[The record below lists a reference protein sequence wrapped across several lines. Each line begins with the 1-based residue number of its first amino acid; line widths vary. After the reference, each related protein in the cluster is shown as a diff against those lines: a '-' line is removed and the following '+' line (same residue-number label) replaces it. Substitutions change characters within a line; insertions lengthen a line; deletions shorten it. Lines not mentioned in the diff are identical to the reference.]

1 MTDMLLIA
9 GWCFAVSL
17 FLPLFVWALMPVLPR
32 SAATRHLVWLAMFT
46 VLLVLPLLVLV
57 VPSQL
62 VLQQALAP
70 SSPALPSPALPR
82 IAVAQSWS
90 MADSVLLAA
99 LAWLLG
105 AGFHLARLGLGLFGL
120 HRLRRDSAPFE
131 GACEVRL
138 AQEGPIA
145 FGVLRP
151 LILLPHDAAQWP
163 EGRLQAV
170 LAHERA
176 HLRRR
181 DCLTQLMAGIVCA
194 FYWPNLLL
202 WLAARNLRQQAE
214 IAADNEVLAGGMRAS
229 DYAAELLELAGQNLR
244 LPAVAMAAPSLEA
257 RVKSVLSPLA
267 SRNGLCAMD
276 AFRIAWLGL
285 AAAVA
290 LALVRP
296 AIAPA
301 VAEVRNDPPVPAEPH
316 APAPPS
322 ALAPAPGA
330 PPTPD
335 APPAASVPAVHHHHR
350 IAVTIDGD
358 RLTEADKAKIDA
370 AVAQV
375 KASMATLRPEIERA
389 IQQAHVDQAAA
400 QSVERA
406 MPEIHAAIARTMAE
420 VRPVIHQALV
430 DEHVDV
436 KVTVALDKAQ
446 AQIDAALAEAAR
458 NASRR
463 HAKTPLPPDPPP
475 SPGAGPNP

>member
-17 FLPLFVWALMPVLPR
+17 FLPVFVWALMPLLPR
-32 SAATRHLVWLAMFT
+32 AAATRHLAWLAMFT
-46 VLLVLPLLVLV
+46 VLLVLPLLVLI
-57 VPSQL
+57 VPSLL
-62 VLQQALAP
+62 VLQQAVAP
-70 SSPALPSPALPR
+70 SSPALPG
-82 IAVAQSWS
+82 IAVKQGWS
-90 MADSVLLAA
+90 MADWVLLAA
-99 LAWLLG
+99 MAWLLG
-105 AGFHLARLGLGLFGL
+105 AGFHLARLALGLFGL
-120 HRLRRDSAPFE
+120 HRLRRESLPFE
-131 GACEVRL
+131 GAQDDARL
-138 AQEGPIA
+138 AEEGPIA

-151 LILLPHDAAQWP
+151 LILLPHDAACWP
-163 EGRLQAV
+163 HARLQAV

-181 DCLTQLMAGIVCA
+181 DCLTQLMAEIVCA

-214 IAADNEVLAGGMRAS
+214 IAADNEVLAAGMRPS
-229 DYAAELLELAGQNLR
+229 DYAAELLGLAGQNLR

-267 SRNGLCAMD
+267 SRNSLRALD
-276 AFRIAWLGL
+276 AFRIAWLGC
-285 AAAVA
+285 AAALA

-301 VAEVRNDPPVPAEPH
+301 VAEVRNDPPVPAAPH

-322 ALAPAPGA
+322 EALPAADAPPTPGA
-330 PPTPD
+330 PP
-335 APPAASVPAVHHHHR
+335 APSVPAVHHHHR
-350 IAVTIDGD
+350 IAVTVDGD
-358 RLTEADKAKIDA
+358 KLTDADKAKINA

-375 KASMATLRPEIERA
+375 RASMATLRPEIERA

-400 QSVERA
+400 QSVQKA
-406 MPEIHAAIARTMAE
+406 MPQIHAAIARAMTE
-420 VRPVIHQALV
+420 VRPVIDRAVV
-430 DEHVDV
+430 DEHVEV
-436 KVTVALDKAQ
+436 KVSVALERAQ